1 MKLIIVESPAKCNK
15 ILSFLDNQYI
25 CEATFG
31 HLREI
36 TNLKNINDKYEIE
49 FNIIKEKQRQV
60 DKLEKKINKSTEVI
74 LATDNDREGEG
85 IAWHILDMF
94 KLPENTKRIT
104 FNAIT
109 KSEILNAL
117 NNPKIINM
125 NIVKSQQTRQIL
137 DLLVGYNISP
147 ILWNEIS
154 RKNNLSA
161 GRCQTPALNILY
173 ENYIKCKDLSHE
185 LIYNTYGYF
194 SKHNIKFTLNKQIDN
209 DNEVLQL
216 LTFCNKKN
224 EYNIFHE
231 LKENIKKNP
240 PLPFIT
246 SSLQQT
252 CNSIYNITPKECMS
266 ICQKLYEAGH
276 ITYMRTDSYFISEN
290 FRSECKNYVTSKYGE
305 NYYNDNYTFKNK
317 KNSQEAHEAIRP
329 TNLLNEIKLEG
340 KQLKVYNLIKNQTL
354 KSLMN
359 NAIVNNYKFIIIIN
373 DVYNFSYTCEDILFK
388 GWMII
393 DKKDDTEN
401 FLHYMLNITKI
412 TKNKICSESTFT
424 NTSLHYTESKL
435 IKELETKD
443 IGRPS
448 TFASIVEKLKERKYV
463 LKQNIEGKE
472 TKCINYELIE
482 NKILKKNIKKI
493 IGSEKNKL
501 VIQPLGIMVIE
512 SMMKNFNELFK
523 YDFTEQME
531 KTLDFI
537 ENGEKSKYDT
547 CKLFD
552 DMISNLIN
560 KYKQNKPNKLMIDDT
575 HEFIISKNGP
585 VIKQTLEDKSIIF
598 KKIIKDFDINKIK
611 NKEYNIT
618 DLIDTSVDEKS
629 LGMYREK
636 EILLKKGKYGNYIDY
651 NNQKISIKNI
661 EKDFDDITLVDVI
674 DLLNSNTESN
684 ILRLITNDISIRN
697 GKFGHYIYYKTNKM
711 KKPKFI
717 NLKKFNNDYME
728 CDKDLILDFVEN
740 SK

>member
-1 MKLIIVESPAKCNK
+1 MKLLIVESPAKCNK
-15 ILSFLDNQYI
+15 ILSFLDKTYM
-25 CEATFG
+25 CEATYG

-36 TNLKNINDKYEIE
+36 VNLKNINSKYEIE
-49 FNIIKEKQRQV
+49 FNIINEKKRQV
-60 DKLEKKINKSTEVI
+60 DKLKKKINQSSEII

-94 KLPENTKRIT
+94 NLPIETKRIT

-109 KSEILNAL
+109 KNEILNAL
-117 NNPKIINM
+117 NNPKTINM

-147 ILWNEIS
+147 ILWKEIS
-154 RKNNLSA
+154 RTNNLSA

-173 ENYIKCKDLSHE
+173 ENFIKNKHLSQE
-185 LIYNTYGYF
+185 LLYNTYGYF
-194 SKHNIKFTLNKQIDN
+194 SKYNIKFTLNKQIDN
-209 DNEVLQL
+209 DDEVLKL
-216 LTFCNKKN
+216 LSCCSKQN

-231 LKENIKKNP
+231 MKENVKKKS

-252 CNSIYNITPKECMS
+252 CNSLYNISPKECMS
-266 ICQKLYEAGH
+266 ICQKLYEGGH
-276 ITYMRTDSYFISEN
+276 ITYMRTDSYFISSN
-290 FRSECKNYVTSKYGE
+290 FRDECKQFVTSKYGE
-305 NYYNDNYTFKNK
+305 KYYNDNYKFINK

-329 TNLLNEIKLEG
+329 TNLLKEPKLEG
-340 KQLKVYNLIKNQTL
+340 KQLKLYNLIKNQTL

-359 NAIVNNYKFIIIIN
+359 EAIVNNYKFIININ
-373 DVYNFSYTCEDILFK
+373 DIYNFSYICEDILFY
-388 GWMII
+388 GWMIV
-393 DKKDDTEN
+393 DKKDDESTY
-401 FLHYMLNITKI
+401 LQYLLNVKKI
-412 TKNKICSESTFT
+412 TKNKICSESSFT
-424 NTSLHYTESKL
+424 NTSLHYTEARL

-463 LKQNIEGKE
+463 NKENVEGNQIS
-472 TKCINYELIE
+472 CNNYELTE
-482 NKILKKNIKKI
+482 NKIVKKKIKKI
-493 IGSEKNKL
+493 IGAEKNKL

-531 KTLDFI
+531 KALDLI
-537 ENGEKSKYDT
+537 ENGENTKYDT
-547 CKLFD
+547 CKMFHD
-552 DMISNLIN
+552 TINELITL
-560 KYKQNKPNKLMIDDT
+560 YKKHEPGKIMIDDN

-585 VIKQTLEDKSIIF
+585 VIKHILDDKSIVF
-598 KKIIKDFDINKIK
+598 KKIIKNFDMEKIK
-611 NKEYNIT
+611 NKEYCIE
-618 DLIDTSVDEKS
+618 DLIDNSIDEKN
-629 LGMYREK
+629 LGVYREK
-636 EILLKKGKYGNYIDY
+636 KILLKKGKYGNYIDY
-651 NNQKISIKNI
+651 DNQKISIKNV
-661 EKDFDDITLVDVI
+661 EKDFDDIHLGDVI
-674 DLLNSNTESN
+674 DLLDGKESN
-684 ILRLITNDISIRN
+684 ILRIITNDISIRN

-728 CDKDLILDFVEN
+728 CDKDIILDFVEN